1 LLLLFISA
9 RLAAQQFHAS
19 VDLVRLPV
27 IVTAKDGLLVRG
39 LTAEDFDVLEEGKPQ
54 KIAYFAEGAPGEVLP
69 LHLGLA
75 LDTSESMGGDLREAA
90 GAAIQF
96 VEALEEAVDVTF
108 LDFDSTVRMG
118 RFSPSSYPMLFER
131 IRERK
136 AGGMT
141 ALYDALGA
149 YLEGSLSR
157 AGQHVVLLYTDGGD
171 SSSRMPFN
179 KLQDLLRLGNAIVY
193 AVGYLE
199 NQSSSSRMS
208 QQLRVQQIARETG
221 GDAFFPA
228 SSNQIHEFYAKI
240 LDELGSRY
248 TIGYQPPNPTPDGKF
263 RKVEVKLKRP
273 DLKGAKVRTRTGY
286 LVAALAVGR

>member
-1 LLLLFISA
+1 MLLLCIAAS
-9 RLAAQQFHAS
+9 LAAQQFRGS

-27 IVTAKDGLLVRG
+27 IVTAKDGNLVRG
-39 LTAEDFDVLEEGKPQ
+39 LTAEDFDVLEEGKAQ

-149 YLEGSLSR
+149 YLEGSLS
-157 AGQHVVLLYTDGGD
+157 
-171 SSSRMPFN
+171 
-179 KLQDLLRLGNAIVY
+179 
-193 AVGYLE
+193 
-199 NQSSSSRMS
+199 
-208 QQLRVQQIARETG
+208 
-221 GDAFFPA
+221 
-228 SSNQIHEFYAKI
+228 
-240 LDELGSRY
+240 
-248 TIGYQPPNPTPDGKF
+248 
-263 RKVEVKLKRP
+263 
-273 DLKGAKVRTRTGY
+273 
-286 LVAALAVGR
+286 